1 MNTVITV
8 IISLI
13 VLGFIL
19 SRQLREQPIKE
30 DRGFQLP
37 ILLCVFGLL
46 EIATSFEAET
56 KGLTFLS
63 VILLLVGLF
72 SGAIFG
78 WIRAK
83 NTHLWYDKGQLMR
96 QGNVITIVLWVVG
109 IGLHLGLESFS
120 GHINPASASITNTSI
135 LLYLGISL
143 AVQRYITL
151 QRARLIKV
159 EHHDK
164 DSL

>member
-83 NTHLWYDKGQLMR
+83 STHLCYYDCPMG
-96 QGNVITIVLWVVG
+96 
-109 IGLHLGLESFS
+109 S
-120 GHINPASASITNTSI
+120 GYWSALRTRIF
-135 LLYLGISL
+135 
-143 AVQRYITL
+143 
-151 QRARLIKV
+151 
-159 EHHDK
+159 
-164 DSL
+164 